1 MTDNNKHNILYF
13 ESATMKELHKSM
25 DKWQKDN
32 EKRYLSMSVEKDGD
46 LFCCMALTNP
56 SEVLVVNYY
65 DGLQVPVEMYSG

>member
-1 MTDNNKHNILYF
+1 MSDNNKHNILYF

-56 SEVLVVNYY
+56 TEVIIYGSSQLTSDPVLVEV
-65 DGLQVPVEMYSG
+65 V

>member
-13 ESATMKELHKSM
+13 EGSTMQELHKSM

-46 LFCCMALTNP
+46 LFCCLALTNP
-56 SEVLVVNYY
+56 TEVDIVDWNLLYPIDVKIK
-65 DGLQVPVEMYSG
+65 

>member
-13 ESATMKELHKSM
+13 ESTTMKELHKSM

-65 DGLQVPVEMYSG
+65 EDLQVPVQMYSG

>member
-65 DGLQVPVEMYSG
+65 DNLQVPVEMYSG